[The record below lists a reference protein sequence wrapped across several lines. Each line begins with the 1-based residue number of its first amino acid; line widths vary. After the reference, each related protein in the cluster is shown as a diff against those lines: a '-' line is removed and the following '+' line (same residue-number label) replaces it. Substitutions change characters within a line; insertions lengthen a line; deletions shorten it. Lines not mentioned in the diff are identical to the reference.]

1 MGATSGVSRGKILYA
16 GPIDP
21 GSTARHRM
29 AALGRIG
36 FEVVPFNFADY
47 LRGAG
52 RAANFLYHRLLS
64 GPAID
69 RINRELTLLAERIA
83 PDFILID
90 KGIFLKPATVAHL
103 SKSVATTIQHNLDN
117 PFGGMGEPGW
127 RNLIAA
133 IPLYDLHFVPR
144 EINIADYKMAGARR
158 VIRVPL
164 AYEPTVHFPP
174 PPDWGE
180 DRRIIDV
187 SFNVS
192 PYDERAGFFT
202 RLLTEHGI
210 VADIRGDRWQSALSP
225 AIAARLYSGPSLGD
239 DGYRQR
245 FWDSKI
251 CLSFVTHANNDQVAH
266 KSFEIAA
273 SGGFLLAEATGE
285 HCAMFEDGKEAAF
298 FTDVADCAR
307 LIRKYLAEPELR
319 RRIAD
324 AGQRRAVQSGYSN
337 DARLERAFTTVQ
349 GLPLTRG

>member
-1 MGATSGVSRGKILYA
+1 VSRGKILYA

-52 RAANFLYHRLLS
+52 RAANWLYHRLLV
-64 GPAID
+64 GPAVS
-69 RINRELTLLAERIA
+69 RLNRDLTALAERTQ
-83 PDFILID
+83 PDFILVD
-90 KGIFLKPATVAHL
+90 KGIFVSPATVAHL
-103 SKSVATTIQHNLDN
+103 SKSVAPTIQYNLDN

-127 RNLIAA
+127 RRLIAA

-144 EINIADYKMAGARR
+144 AINIADYKAAGARR

-180 DRRIIDV
+180 DRRVIDV
-187 SFNVS
+187 SFTGS
-192 PYDERAGFFT
+192 PYDDRAEFLT
-202 RLLTEHGI
+202 RLLTDHG
-210 VADIRGDRWQSALSP
+210 VATDIRGDRWLSALEP
-225 AIAARLYSGPSLGD
+225 CIAGRLHTGPSLAD
-239 DGYRQR
+239 DAYRQR

-273 SGGFLLAEATGE
+273 SGGFLLAEATDE
-285 HCAMFEDGKEAAF
+285 HRAMFEDGTEAAF
-298 FTDVADCAR
+298 FTDLADCAR
-307 LIRKYLAEPELR
+307 LIRMYLAEPELR
-319 RRIAD
+319 QRIAN
-324 AGQRRAVQSGYSN
+324 AGQRRAVESGYSN
-337 DARLERAFTTVQ
+337 DARLERAFEMV
-349 GLPLTRG
+349 GELARR

>member
-1 MGATSGVSRGKILYA
+1 VSRGTILYA

-52 RAANFLYHRLLS
+52 RAANWLYHRLLA
-64 GPAID
+64 GPAVEHL
-69 RINRELTLLAERIA
+69 NRDLIELAERAA
-83 PDFILID
+83 PDFILVD
-90 KGIFLKPATVAHL
+90 KGIFLKPGTVARL
-103 SKSVATTIQHNLDN
+103 SKSVAPIVQYNLDN

-144 EINIADYKMAGARR
+144 EINIADYKAAGARR
-158 VIRVPL
+158 VIRLPL

-180 DRRIIDV
+180 DRRTIDV
-187 SFNVS
+187 SFTGS
-192 PYDERAGFFT
+192 PYEDRADFLT
-202 RLLTEHGI
+202 RLLIEHGI
-210 VADIRGDRWQSALSP
+210 AADIRGDRWQSALGP
-225 AIAARLYSGPSLGD
+225 GIAARLYAGPSLGD

-273 SGGFLLAEATGE
+273 SGGFLLAEATDE

-298 FTDVADCAR
+298 FTDPADCAR
-307 LIRKYLAEPELR
+307 LIRMYLAEPELR
-319 RRIAD
+319 QRIAR

-337 DARLERAFTTVQ
+337 DARLARAFEGVEA
-349 GLPLTRG
+349 LLKR

>member
-1 MGATSGVSRGKILYA
+1 MLRGTILYA

-47 LRGAG
+47 MRGQG
-52 RAANFLYHRLLS
+52 RVANFLYHRLLA
-64 GPAID
+64 GPAVE
-69 RINRELTLLAERIA
+69 RLNRDLILLAERA
-83 PDFILID
+83 KPNFILVD
-90 KGIFLKPATVAHL
+90 KGIFLKPRTVAHL
-103 SKSVATTIQHNLDN
+103 AKSGALTIQHNLDN

-144 EINIADYKMAGARR
+144 EINIADYKAAGARR

-174 PPDWGE
+174 PPDWDE
-180 DRRIIDV
+180 DRRFIDV
-187 SFNVS
+187 SFTGS
-192 PYDERAGFFT
+192 PYGDRAEFLT
-202 RLLTEHGI
+202 RLMTEHGI
-210 VADIRGDRWQSALSP
+210 VADIRGDRWQSALKP
-225 AIAARLYSGPSLGD
+225 EIAGRLYAGPSLAD
-239 DGYRQR
+239 DAYRQR

-319 RRIAD
+319 QRIAQ
-324 AGQRRAVQSGYSN
+324 AGQRRAVESDYSN
-337 DARLERAFTTVQ
+337 DARLEHAFTTVQ